1 MPDLSLDS
9 PLVTLGALFMV
20 GQNDRGRQFTGG
32 ETGKGLIAGGF
43 GGASAEYLGQQVS
56 DLAGG
61 QLPVSD
67 ALGQAMAGAAISRFG
82 DPIPQNNAIARG
94 IHYNVATQ
102 MVQETGLGL
111 GDMLGDVTGGTSS
124 SSGSTT
130 SNAPSVSTSGSTNS
144 SAPSAGRTHSMN
156 NSRRSGKKVF

>member
-1 MPDLSLDS
+1 MADLSLDS
-9 PLVTLGALFMV
+9 PLVTLGALFVV

-43 GGASAEYLGQQVS
+43 GGASAEYLGDQIS

-61 QLPVSD
+61 DLPLND
-67 ALGQAMAGAAISRFG
+67 ALGQAVAGAAISRFG

-111 GDMLGDVTGGTSS
+111 GDLVGDVTNGGSNG
-124 SSGSTT
+124 GSTSGT
-130 SNAPSVSTSGSTNS
+130 PTASSPSASAPSTSGSTQS
-144 SAPSAGRTHSMN
+144 RMN
-156 NSRRSGKKVF
+156 NRSRRGGKKVF